1 MSKLLY
7 NQRIMAS
14 DFTTARDSCRVY
26 VCYSIAIK
34 KGVLIPGVQA
44 PPGLFSL
51 TRIRTVSN

>member
-44 PPGLFSL
+44 PPGLFFL
-51 TRIRTVSN
+51 D